1 MSSPVGQK
9 RQRRQRAAPSLDQLS
24 VLEEIADDSASAGD
38 GASVQLKPGMTASGR
53 QSRARGATPR
63 ELADTFAKLVGGG
76 SVLLAMWVEVEEA
89 ALTSEEAQAIAE
101 PLARIINRASW
112 GKAMAK
118 RLIGADDY
126 LALSLALFSYGV
138 RVYPLILAK
147 GHDVAQSRRTAPPI
161 RTQQQQ
167 QPAEPARQPESNGH
181 YDPGT
186 GVKFDPTSTRG
197 FGWGAE

>member
-1 MSSPVGQK
+1 M
-9 RQRRQRAAPSLDQLS
+9 S
-24 VLEEIADDSASAGD
+24 VLEIDASASGDD

-63 ELADTFAKLVGGG
+63 ELADTFAKLLGGG

-89 ALTSEEAQAIAE
+89 ALTAEEANAIAE
-101 PLARIINRASW
+101 PLARILNRASW
-112 GKAMAK
+112 GKALAK

-147 GHDVAQSRRTAPPI
+147 GQDVAKSRRTAPPI
-161 RTQQQQ
+161 RTQQQ
-167 QPAEPARQPESNGH
+167 PAEQPRASSNGRT
-181 YDPGT
+181 YSADELAN
-186 GVKFDPTSTRG
+186 GVKFDPATADSG
-197 FGWGAE
+197 FWSAQ